1 MNPNKNED
9 DLRPEYDFDF
19 SKAERGKYYRQ
30 YAEGTNVVVLD
41 PDVATAFRDSAAVNG
56 APRAMLRLTKQ
67 VSTLTV
73 RSSHDG

>member
-41 PDVATAFRDSAAVNG
+41 PDVATAFRDSAAVND
-56 APRAMLRLTKQ
+56 ALRAMLRLTKQ